1 MVLRLGTF
9 VGRLVVGLRLPTGF
23 LRGLLRCLAGRL
35 VVRLVVLLDVVR
47 GADVVDVVGTV
58 DVMNLF

>member
-1 MVLRLGTF
+1 MVLRLGAF

-23 LRGLLRCLAGRL
+23 LRGLLRCLVGRL
-35 VVRLVVLLDVVR
+35 VVCLVVLLDVVC
-47 GADVVDVVGTV
+47 GADVVGTV